1 MPRKPRKQRIKRE
14 QTVPAALFH
23 YFETGDRDQ
32 SNFDDADRFDPF
44 LFYSPDDGPTIGD
57 FWKVCREEIIAAWIK
72 KHPCTRP
79 FYWWFRECVSQ
90 RKRLG
95 GIGTPAH
102 EVLSIAPH
110 SRRGIPESWVAQ
122 WQVEYYNGRAKDIHG
137 NIIPTTYTD
146 GHFKGKAIDPEDP
159 PAYESEAAYLDRNG
173 LLTTGEKTY
182 LNKHP
187 ELLAPEKVKLDNE
200 NSELS

>member
-79 FYWWFRECVSQ
+79 FYWWLVEAPRDLNSKRQ
-90 RKRLG
+90 RLG
-95 GIGTPAH
+95 GIGTPEH

-110 SRRGIPESWVAQ
+110 FKKGIPESWISKRLVD
-122 WQVEYYNGRAKDIHG
+122 YYNGRA
-137 NIIPTTYTD
+137 
-146 GHFKGKAIDPEDP
+146 GHFKGVAVNPEDP
-159 PAYESEAAYLDRNG
+159 PAFESEAIYLERHG
-173 LLTTGEKTY
+173 FLTAPEKFY
-182 LNKHP
+182 LSKHP